1 MTYFC
6 SMRVY
11 LFFLCFLFG
20 ISASFAQQ
28 KWDLKTCVEYAM
40 NNNINVRQSVVQ
52 QELSGLTFKQSKAGI
67 YPNLNLGGNSAF
79 NSGNNQDPTTFTRVT
94 ENYLSAGMQLQT
106 SADIF
111 NFFSKRKTI
120 AANQWEFLAAQANVG
135 KIKNDIALSVA
146 NTYLQVLLAHE
157 QVNIA
162 AVQIGQTAF
171 QLENTRKMVS
181 AGTMPEF
188 NATQLEAQL
197 AADSGNYIAVKGN
210 YNQALLTLQSLMNL
224 DPGKPFEVETPSV
237 DQIPVELLTD
247 LMPEYVYAEALKN
260 QPQQQANAFRL
271 KAALNNK
278 AAAKAALYPTLSA
291 FGSLGSNYLSF
302 NKRPIYS
309 KLITGYQSTG
319 LVADAG
325 NGVLYDV
332 QSPILT
338 NKDIIGY
345 IKPGTFS
352 QQMSDNFR
360 KSLGLSLSI
369 PLFNGASAKTNF
381 ERSKL
386 NIRSIE
392 LQQENDNQKLKQDIY
407 SAYNAALVALQK
419 YTAAQK
425 AVDAN
430 NQALDFASKRY
441 QIGALSMFELIS
453 TQNNLLRAKLDFSIN
468 RFDYVFKM
476 KVLEFYKGAGLK
488 L

>member
-1 MTYFC
+1 
-6 SMRVY
+6 MRIYVSI
-11 LFFLCFLFG
+11 LCFVLLPF
-20 ISASFAQQ
+20 ASFSQQ

-40 NNNINVRQSVVQ
+40 LNNINVRQSAVQ
-52 QELSGLTFKQSKAGI
+52 QELSSLTFKQSKAGI
-67 YPNLNLGGNSAF
+67 FPNLNLGGNSAF

-171 QLENTRKMVS
+171 QLENTRKMVL
-181 AGTMPEF
+181 AGSMPEL
-188 NATQLEAQL
+188 NVTQLEAQL
-197 AADSGNYIAVKGN
+197 ASDSGNYIAIRGN
-210 YNQALLTLQSLMNL
+210 YNQALLSLQSLMNL
-224 DPGKPFEVETPSV
+224 DPGKPFEVEIPTV
-237 DQIPVELLTD
+237 EEIPVEPLSD
-247 LMPEYVYAEALKN
+247 LMPEYVYGEALKN

-271 KAALNNK
+271 KAAFNNK

-309 KLITGYQSTG
+309 KTITGYQSTG

-325 NGVLYDV
+325 NGILYDV

-352 QQMSDNFR
+352 EQMNDNFR
-360 KSLGLSLSI
+360 KSLGLSLSVPI
-369 PLFNGASAKTNF
+369 FNGTGAKTNF

-407 SAYNAALVALQK
+407 SAYNSALVALQK

-430 NQALDFASKRY
+430 KQALDFASKRY

-453 TQNNLLRAKLDFSIN
+453 TQNNLLKAKLDFSIN

>member
-171 QLENTRKMVS
+171 QLENTRKMVA